1 MACSD
6 IRGASQVSATT
17 ALCLAVGAAITVGGA
32 VALITSNQAYA
43 TAKFT
48 ADTKLPCTQ
57 CHTSPP
63 NAQNLTDFGKKFKD
77 NGNKLPPK

>member
-1 MACSD
+1 MAYSD
-6 IRGASQVSATT
+6 IRGASQVSVT
-17 ALCLAVGAAITVGGA
+17 AELCLAVGAVITIGGIIA
-32 VALITSNQAYA
+32 FMTSNQAYA
-43 TAKFT
+43 SAKFT

-63 NAQNLTDFGKKFKD
+63 GAQNLTDFGKKFKD